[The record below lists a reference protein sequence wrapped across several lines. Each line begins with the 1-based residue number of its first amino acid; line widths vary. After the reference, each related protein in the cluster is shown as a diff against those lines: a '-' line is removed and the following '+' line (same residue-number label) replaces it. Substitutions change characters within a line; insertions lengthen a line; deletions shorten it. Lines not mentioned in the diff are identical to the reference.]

1 MAGNLL
7 NIGKTGLYAAQTAL
21 STTGHNISNVNTP
34 GYSRQLV
41 LQATG
46 LPQDTGRGFIGSG
59 TQVTTIQR
67 YSNDFLNTQLRS
79 AQATSSSLDTYQAQ
93 IAQVDNLLS
102 DPATGV
108 SPAIQDFFAS
118 VQSLN
123 SNAAS
128 VPARN
133 LVLSSAA
140 TLAARFQ
147 GADERL
153 AEIGSGVDSQIEAGV
168 NTINT
173 YAQQLAQLNHQI
185 AQLSN
190 GTGQPPN
197 DLLDTRDQLILD
209 LNKQVKAQVTPG
221 ENNSLTISIGS
232 GQPLVVGDRAFEL
245 GTMVNNTAGGRLEV
259 GFVNGSKLSL
269 LPASM
274 LAGGELGGM
283 LQFRSQTLEPAR
295 DALGKLA
302 LTMAVTIN
310 DQHHLGQDS
319 AGNLGKDMFTVPA
332 AHGFPYPGGSGANT
346 DVQATMVDPTAFTQ
360 SDYKVSYDGAAYSV
374 TRLSDGQV
382 TPITSSPQVVN
393 GLSFS
398 MTGPVAAGDS
408 FLVRPTA
415 VAAGG
420 FDLNLKD
427 ASEVAAGA
435 PVLASA
441 AQANRGTVTVTK
453 GSVDINYLTPGN
465 ALVAGA
471 PVVLSYDGPTGALNG
486 FPPTQDVTVTDATG
500 AATTYLAGTTVPY
513 VDGASYSFGGI
524 TMKMT
529 GKPADKDSFTI
540 EKSSG
545 TVTDNRNML
554 LIAALQTKPITD
566 PNGNRATFQASY
578 AQLVSTV
585 GNKAREVQVNA
596 SASTALLDQATTAQ
610 QNVSGVNL
618 DEEAAALIK
627 YQQAYQAAGKVM
639 QIASTL
645 FDTLLQ
651 LGH

>member
-21 STTGHNISNVNTP
+21 STTGHNITNVNTP
-34 GYSRQLV
+34 GYSRQVV

-46 LPQDTGRGFIGSG
+46 LSQDTGRGFIGSG
-59 TQVTTIQR
+59 TQVTDIQR
-67 YSNDFLNTQLRS
+67 YSNEFLNTQLRS
-79 AQATSSSLDTYQAQ
+79 AQATSSGLDSYQAQ

-102 DPATGV
+102 DSATGV
-108 SPAIQDFFAS
+108 SPALQEFFAA

-123 SNAAS
+123 SNASS
-128 VPARN
+128 VPARD
-133 LVLSSAA
+133 LVLTSAA

-147 GADERL
+147 GADARL
-153 AEIGSGVDSQIEAGV
+153 EEIGTGVEAQIESSV

-173 YAQQLAQLNHQI
+173 YAQQIASLNEQI
-185 AQLSN
+185 AHLS
-190 GTGQPPN
+190 TGSGHVPN

-209 LNKQVKAQVTPG
+209 LNKQVKAQVMPG
-221 ENNSLTISIGS
+221 ENNSVTISIGS
-232 GQPLVVGDRAFEL
+232 GQPLVVGTRAFAL
-245 GTMVNNTAGGRLEV
+245 GTVVNNAAGGRLEV
-259 GFVNGSKLSL
+259 GFVNGNKLSL
-269 LPASM
+269 LPDTM
-274 LAGGELGGM
+274 LSGGALGGM

-319 AGNLGKDMFTVPA
+319 AGNMGKDLFTVPA
-332 AHGFPYPGGSGANT
+332 AHGFAYPGGSGNST
-346 DVQATMVDPTAFTQ
+346 DVQATMVDPSAFTQ

-382 TPITSSPQVVN
+382 TPITSSPQVIN

-398 MTGPVAAGDS
+398 MSGPVVAGDS

-415 VAAGG
+415 VAASG
-420 FDLNLKD
+420 FDLNLTD
-427 ASEVAAGA
+427 ASQVAAGA

-441 AQANRGTVTVTK
+441 AQANRGTTTITK
-453 GSVDINYLTPGN
+453 GSVDVNYLTPGN

-486 FPPTQDVTVTDATG
+486 FPPTQDVTVTDAAG
-500 AATTYLAGTTVPY
+500 VATTYLAGTTVPY
-513 VDGASYSFGGI
+513 VDGASYSFGGVNVG
-524 TMKMT
+524 MA
-529 GKPADKDSFTI
+529 GKPADKDTFTI
-540 EKSSG
+540 EKASG

-554 LIAALQTKPITD
+554 LIAGLQTKPITD

-596 SASTALLDQATTAQ
+596 SASTALLDQATMAQ

-618 DEEAAALIK
+618 DEEAAALLK

-639 QIASTL
+639 QIASTM